1 MARGKYKQ
9 KRLNQLRR
17 RISISSLELP
27 ARIVVLLEGAGIK
40 TLYDL
45 NMLVKQY
52 DITRLPKL
60 GRDDEKIIRT
70 VLDDCEYRKKI

>member
-9 KRLNQLRR
+9 KRLNKLRR
-17 RISISSLELP
+17 ETSISSLDLP
-27 ARIVVLLEGAGIK
+27 FRITTLLEAAGIK

-45 NMLVKQY
+45 NTLVQQY

-60 GRDDEKIIRT
+60 GTEDEGIVRSAMATCEGRDKI
-70 VLDDCEYRKKI
+70 